1 MLLFNLL
8 WFANKYDKVTTA
20 CSKWLKIEKE
30 KEKKKRLSYHTMWQ
44 ILIGFDIDIVIRNPI
59 TIYM

>member
-30 KEKKKRLSYHTMWQ
+30 KEKKKTKLSHYVANFNWIWYRHCHT
-44 ILIGFDIDIVIRNPI
+44 
-59 TIYM
+59 

>member
-30 KEKKKRLSYHTMWQ
+30 KKKKK
-44 ILIGFDIDIVIRNPI
+44 D
-59 TIYM
+59 